1 MFNLCILGSDCTH
14 ESHTDDSQSPSGRR
28 GLSTIH
34 VAFCMRLPLT
44 FISGKA
50 LLSGG
55 KDCGFESHRRRR
67 FRFCLFTVADDFL
80 ATS

>member
-1 MFNLCILGSDCTH
+1 MTPKPAIGFGRLFIYMFNVCKIGSDCAH

-28 GLSTIH
+28 GLSTTY
-34 VAFCMRLPLT
+34 VAFSIRLPLT

-55 KDCGFESHRRRR
+55 KDCGFESHRRR
-67 FRFCLFTVADDFL
+67 
-80 ATS
+80 S